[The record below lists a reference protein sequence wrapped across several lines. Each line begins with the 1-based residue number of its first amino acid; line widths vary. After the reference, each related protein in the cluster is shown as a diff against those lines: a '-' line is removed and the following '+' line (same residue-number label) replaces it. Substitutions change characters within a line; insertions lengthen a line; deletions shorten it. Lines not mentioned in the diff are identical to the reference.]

1 MKKYLN
7 LIVLVLWLI
16 LVADIVVCV
25 FKPNPITIASVIIS
39 TTVFI
44 LAFWLYLRERKKK
57 K

>member
-16 LVADIVVCV
+16 LAADVTICV
-25 FKPNPITIASVIIS
+25 FKPNPITIASAAIS
-39 TTVFI
+39 ATVFV
-44 LAFWLYLRERKKK
+44 LAFWIYLRERKKK

>member
-7 LIVLVLWLI
+7 LIVLVLWLL

-25 FKPNPITIASVIIS
+25 FKPNPITIASVVIS

-44 LAFWLYLRERKKK
+44 VAFVLYIKERKNKK
-57 K
+57 

>member
-16 LVADIVVCV
+16 LVADVVICV
-25 FKPNPITIASVIIS
+25 FKPNPITITSVIIS

-44 LAFWLYLRERKKK
+44 LAFCLYLRERKKK